1 MSARSQTPNEH
12 SLGSS
17 TRQCENNSQTRWV
30 CSVYRGCV
38 VKSEGAAAVWAQE
51 NSKWN
56 FSGVKDHVK

>member
-1 MSARSQTPNEH
+1 MNTHLEVQQGSVRTTVK
-12 SLGSS
+12 LG
-17 TRQCENNSQTRWV
+17 WV